1 MKAEI
6 IAVGTE
12 ILLGEIVDTDSQF
25 IASRLPALGI
35 DLFWVTQVG
44 DNPGRAR
51 EALERAWQRSDLIV
65 TTGGLGPTED
75 DLTREA
81 IAAML
86 GEEMRVEPALEAEL
100 RAFFAR
106 RGRPMPE
113 RNVKQATLVPSARA
127 IRNAYG
133 TAPGWWVQREG
144 RVVIALPGP
153 PGEMRRMWETE
164 VEPELRRL
172 SHEVVL
178 VSRTLKTSDLTEGLV
193 DELLGELKQAAN
205 PTVSVY
211 SRADGIQVRIAA
223 KAADRRAAESLIA
236 PVEAEARRLLGDAVW
251 GADADTLEEVVGR
264 LLRHAYRQAGERGL
278 TLATMESC
286 TGGLLASTITDVPGT
301 SDYFKGG
308 LVAYA
313 TELKLA
319 WGVSRE
325 TVEEHGVISA
335 ECAREMARV
344 ARERLSADV
353 GIGVTGVAG
362 PEEQEGKPVG
372 TVHIALDD
380 GSGDVRVVSYQFA
393 QSRAM
398 IKRRAVTT
406 ALSLL
411 RRVLLKVGG

>member
-1 MKAEI
+1 VKAEI

-12 ILLGEIVDTDSQF
+12 ILLGEIVDTDSQY
-25 IASRLPALGI
+25 IAARLPALGI

-44 DNPGRAR
+44 DNLGRAR
-51 EALERAWQRSDLIV
+51 EALERAWQRSDVIF

-86 GEEMRVEPALEAEL
+86 GEEMTVDPALEQAL
-100 RAFFAR
+100 RDLFAR
-106 RGRPMPE
+106 RSRPMPE
-113 RNVKQATLVPSARA
+113 RNLKQATLIPSARA
-127 IRNAYG
+127 IPNAYG
-133 TAPGWWVQREG
+133 TAPGWWVEREG
-144 RVVIALPGP
+144 RVIIAMPGP
-153 PGEMRRMWETE
+153 PGEMRRMWEAE
-164 VEPELRRL
+164 VESELRRRAGGL
-172 SHEVVL
+172 VL
-178 VSRTLKTSDLTEGLV
+178 VSRTLKTSDVTEGLV
-193 DELLGELKQAAN
+193 DELLGELKHAAN

-223 KAADRRAAESLIA
+223 KAADRHAAEALIA
-236 PVEAEARRLLGDAVW
+236 PVEAEARRALGDAVW
-251 GADADTLEEVVGR
+251 GADNDTLESVVGAM
-264 LLRHAYRQAGERGL
+264 LRERGSS
-278 TLATMESC
+278 LATMESC
-286 TGGLLASTITDVPGT
+286 TGGLLASTITDVPGS

-308 LVAYA
+308 LVSYA
-313 TELKLA
+313 TEMKLA

-325 TVEEHGVISA
+325 VVERHGVVSV

-362 PEEQEGKPVG
+362 PDEQEGKPAG
-372 TVHIALDD
+372 TVHIAMDD

-393 QSRAM
+393 QSREM
-398 IKRRAVTT
+398 VKRRAVTT

-411 RRVLLKVGG
+411 RRALLERAGISRL

>member
-44 DNPGRAR
+44 DNLGRAR
-51 EALERAWQRSDLIV
+51 DALERAWQRSDLIV

-86 GEEMRVEPALEAEL
+86 GEEMRVDGALEAAL

-113 RNVKQATLVPSARA
+113 RNVNQAMLIPSARA
-127 IRNAYG
+127 IPNAYG
-133 TAPGWWVQREG
+133 TAPGWWVEREG
-144 RVVIALPGP
+144 RVIIALPGP
-153 PGEMRRMWETE
+153 PGEMRRMWQTE
-164 VEPELRRL
+164 VEPELRRR
-172 SHEVVL
+172 SQGVVL

-193 DELLGELKQAAN
+193 DELLGELKQGAN

-223 KAADRRAAESLIA
+223 KASDPHAAESLIA

-251 GADADTLEEVVGR
+251 GADDDTLEAVVGR
-264 LLRHAYRQAGERGL
+264 LLRERGL

-286 TGGLLASTITDVPGT
+286 TGGLLASTLTDVPGS

-313 TELKLA
+313 TEMKLA

-325 TVEEHGVISA
+325 VVEEHGVISA

-344 ARERLSADV
+344 ARESASGGSADV

-362 PEEQEGKPVG
+362 PDEQEGKPLG
-372 TVHIALDD
+372 TMHIALDD
-380 GSGDVRVVSYQFA
+380 GSGDVRIVSYQFA

-398 IKRRAVTT
+398 VKRRAVTA

-411 RRVLLKVGG
+411 RRVLLKSSS